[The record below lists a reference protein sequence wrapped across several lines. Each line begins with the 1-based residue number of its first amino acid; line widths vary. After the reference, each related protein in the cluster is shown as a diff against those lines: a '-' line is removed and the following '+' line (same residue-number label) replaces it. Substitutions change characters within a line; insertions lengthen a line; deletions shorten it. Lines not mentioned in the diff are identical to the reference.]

1 MPDIVITEFMDE
13 AAITE
18 GLKGHDVVYDPKL
31 VDKPEELASLLAG
44 ARAIIVRNRTQVR
57 APLLE
62 AAPKLKV
69 VGRLGVGLDN
79 IDMLACAARSIS
91 VHPATG
97 ANDVSVAEYVITAAL
112 VLLRRAWFATDRVAA
127 GTWPRN
133 DLMGCE
139 ISGKTLGLVGFG
151 AIARETAMR
160 ARALGME
167 VIAHDP
173 FLKADDPAWARL
185 GATPYELPALLREAD
200 VVSLHVPLTERTRG
214 MIGTNALASMKRSAI
229 LINAARGGVVDE
241 PALVSALKGG
251 VIAGAALDVFDEE
264 PLKGEQAA
272 LFAGCPNLILTPHIA
287 GVTEE
292 SNVRVSW
299 VTVENVKRALAR

>member
-31 VDKPEELASLLAG
+31 VDKPDELARLLND

-57 APLLE
+57 GPLL
-62 AAPKLKV
+62 AIAPKLKV

-79 IDMLACAARSIS
+79 IDLLACAARS
-91 VHPATG
+91 VQVFPATG

-112 VLLRRAWFATDRVAA
+112 VLLRRAWFATDRVAN
-127 GTWPRN
+127 GEWPRN
-133 DLMGCE
+133 DLMGGE
-139 ISGKTLGLVGFG
+139 MSGRTLGLIGFG

-160 ARALGME
+160 AKALGMN

-173 FLKADDPAWARL
+173 YVKPESAIWNERGVACMALEQVL
-185 GATPYELPALLREAD
+185 ATAH
-200 VVSLHVPLTERTRG
+200 VISLHVPLTDTTRG
-214 MIGTNALASMKRSAI
+214 LINAESLAGMRKDAI
-229 LINAARGGVVDE
+229 VINAARGGVVDE
-241 PALVSALKGG
+241 AALVAALKSGQ
-251 VIAGAALDVFDEE
+251 IAGAALDVFDVE
-264 PLKGEQAA
+264 PLKGAEAA

-287 GVTEE
+287 GVTDE

-299 VTVENVKRALAR
+299 VTVENVKKALAV